1 MKAFYLL
8 GVDGSGKSTLS
19 QYIIKKARSRNQ
31 HMRYLYARHFPILLA
46 PLKKCAKYTIFRKEN
61 STRNYQSYHQK
72 KTNFT
77 SKNRLIGKLYGVV
90 WIMDY
95 VLTTYLKIFSLY
107 FRRGKTII
115 DRYYIDVVVNIS
127 DTLNIKNKD
136 LVLFVKRFSKL
147 FPTPSHIFYL
157 NLPVEVAFSRK
168 DDIDSLDYL
177 QARKDKYDLLSKEFN
192 FIELDATLSIEELST
207 IILTYINGE

>member
-1 MKAFYLL
+1 
-8 GVDGSGKSTLS
+8 
-19 QYIIKKARSRNQ
+19 
-31 HMRYLYARHFPILLA
+31 
-46 PLKKCAKYTIFRKEN
+46 
-61 STRNYQSYHQK
+61 
-72 KTNFT
+72 
-77 SKNRLIGKLYGVV
+77 
-90 WIMDY
+90 MDY

>member
-19 QYIIKKARSRNQ
+19 KYIIKKARSRNQ

-46 PLKKCAKYTIFRKEN
+46 PFKKFAKYTVFRKEN
-61 STRNYQSYHQK
+61 STKNYRSYHHK

-77 SKNRLIGKLYGVV
+77 LKNRFIGKIYGII

-95 VLTTYLKIFSLY
+95 VLTTYIKLFALHFK
-107 FRRGKTII
+107 RGKTII
-115 DRYYIDVVVNIS
+115 DRYYIDVIVNIS
-127 DTLNIKNKD
+127 DTLNIKNQD
-136 LVLFVKRFSKL
+136 LVTVVKRFSKL

-168 DDIDSLDYL
+168 DDIDSLEYL

-192 FIELDATLSIEELST
+192 FIELDATLSIDELSI
-207 IILTYINGE
+207 IILSYINGE